1 MTTRRE
7 IRRHTAANCTAEPI
21 DSPPPK
27 PPTPGASGRKSG
39 AKRKAESSTA
49 DAIAPTATT
58 TADITAQITEVATR
72 LSTIHISNV
81 FELITATESSQT
93 VSTSAVI
100 QDLSSRDQDEN
111 REPVLNRRGRIVNY
125 SCLTSVSSG
134 NNTTAKIEHNDLRT
148 HQVLNHRKTSQSD
161 ALKRVT
167 AVTAHSKIAS
177 LNVTITKVE
186 MN

>member
-111 REPVLNRRGRIVNY
+111 REPVLNRRG
-125 SCLTSVSSG
+125 